1 MTFSSCDDG
10 DELDTNQY
18 VKGIALN
25 AFGPSPVARGG
36 ELRFIGSN
44 LNQVT
49 AVSIPGCA
57 DITDITVVST
67 EEIRVTVPQT
77 AEPGLVTL
85 RTPSG
90 DITTI
95 SRLTYTEP
103 VGFDADPF
111 SPSTIKPG
119 SVLTIS
125 GEYLNLVTGVEFAD
139 GVSVAELVHLFARHV
154 SATTSETSTAEKK
167 SKDSDAGIAVCI
179 LILQEWLTETPETVS
194 LKDSDS
200 VLCTNLYI
208 SLQTMTESL
217 AA

>member
-1 MTFSSCDDG
+1 MTFSSCEDG

-125 GEYLNLVTGVEFAD
+125 SLLM
-139 GVSVAELVHLFARHV
+139 VSRYQRAA
-154 SATTSETSTAEKK
+154 STA
-167 SKDSDAGIAVCI
+167 S
-179 LILQEWLTETPETVS
+179 PVS
-194 LKDSDS
+194 PLLLLFLPRLRQVRLPSLS
-200 VLCTNLYI
+200 VLQATL
-208 SLQTMTESL
+208 SLMSSILMLSSL
-217 AA
+217 SWLLL